1 MQQTD
6 WHRLSPLALVVLAGN
21 MAVRLLQ
28 QNLPILAGAGAGL
41 LLFAGLRGLIALS
54 LLTLLLIGL
63 SATIYHRRF
72 RFRLE
77 EDAVCVR
84 KGVFRKQE
92 LRIRFARIQN
102 VQISHPFYFKP
113 FKLVRF
119 ALESPG
125 AAEKEV
131 ELPGIPIDL
140 ALSMREQIMLGEAAA
155 NQEPLPEQSP
165 EPPAQV
171 ATLYTAGAGR
181 LFLHGLVTYQLRL
194 VTGIVFV
201 ALSATLRS
209 NRLEETQVWQWM
221 ADNTLL
227 TSLGATASLLLLL
240 LLLLLV
246 VLLMFLL
253 SGLLAVARYHGYV
266 LQDHGNRLLAEAGLL
281 NRQEQTIRLEKIT
294 GLSFLQSGLARLLG
308 LWSLSARQA
317 FSGRQ
322 EQAQQKDSFLVPAL
336 KSPQLSLGDRLLPG
350 SAPRAPFSRISA
362 SFVRVFAARLSLLTA
377 LGMLLSARWY
387 GLDDGR
393 TLLLASLL
401 VLVLPAVW
409 LRWRQWGWAV
419 DGDMVWVRRG
429 FLGRSIDAFPMALV
443 QQARV
448 AQSLYQRRN
457 ALATLRLALPHG
469 SVSIPFVPAEVAA
482 DLANR
487 AVYSAETA
495 VVHRV

>member
-1 MQQTD
+1 MGD
-6 WHRLSPLALVVLAGN
+6 WIIHEWLFGSEATWVGLAG
-21 MAVRLLQ
+21 
-28 QNLPILAGAGAGL
+28 GAL

-240 LLLLLV
+240 LLLMQTSPV
-246 VLLMFLL
+246 QKAEDTDHQVT
-253 SGLLAVARYHGYV
+253 GKQQRRHKQGY
-266 LQDHGNRLLAEAGLL
+266 
-281 NRQEQTIRLEKIT
+281 
-294 GLSFLQSGLARLLG
+294 
-308 LWSLSARQA
+308 
-317 FSGRQ
+317 
-322 EQAQQKDSFLVPAL
+322 
-336 KSPQLSLGDRLLPG
+336 
-350 SAPRAPFSRISA
+350 
-362 SFVRVFAARLSLLTA
+362 
-377 LGMLLSARWY
+377 
-387 GLDDGR
+387 
-393 TLLLASLL
+393 
-401 VLVLPAVW
+401 
-409 LRWRQWGWAV
+409 
-419 DGDMVWVRRG
+419 
-429 FLGRSIDAFPMALV
+429 
-443 QQARV
+443 ARV
-448 AQSLYQRRN
+448 DKSAG
-457 ALATLRLALPHG
+457 HG
-469 SVSIPFVPAEVAA
+469 SSPA
-482 DLANR
+482 N
-487 AVYSAETA
+487 
-495 VVHRV
+495 